1 MEVTVRVSSME
12 EIFSSSLTA
21 CFMPLVLFDIDG
33 TLTDTMD
40 VDTRCFLQ
48 AFVDVCGFSDVNPDW
63 SVYKNTTDAGIFREV
78 FGSRRGRAPTASET
92 VEFRDHL
99 VTLFRSAALQGPFA
113 PIRGALELLTRMR
126 ERGDYRIGL
135 ATGSWSDAARVKM
148 AAAGFCYDDYPEASA
163 DDAPDR
169 ETIFQIAATRTAGD
183 TCKWHRPIYV
193 GDGVWDVKMSR
204 LLGIRFLGI
213 GAGAQREKLLIAGA
227 SYVLPDFADL
237 DEFLF
242 VLAKLES
249 Q

>member
-1 MEVTVRVSSME
+1 MG
-12 EIFSSSLTA
+12 II
-21 CFMPLVLFDIDG
+21 LFDIDG
-33 TLTDTMD
+33 TLTDTMG

-48 AFVDVCGFSDVNPDW
+48 AFVDVCGFSDVDSDW
-63 SVYKNTTDAGIFREV
+63 SVYKNTTDTGIFQEV
-78 FGSRRGRAPTASET
+78 FESRRGRAPTASET

-99 VTLFRSAALQGPFA
+99 VSLFRSAALQSPFA
-113 PIRGALELLTRMR
+113 PIRGAPELLARLK
-126 ERGDYRIGL
+126 ELSEYAVGL

-148 AAAGFCYDDYPEASA
+148 ASAGFCYDEYPEASA

-169 ETIFQIAATRTAGD
+169 ETIVQIAATRTAGD
-183 TCKWHRPIYV
+183 TCNQWNRPIYV
-193 GDGVWDVKMSR
+193 GDGVWDVRMSQ
-204 LLGIRFLGI
+204 LLGIRFVGI
-213 GAGAQREKLLIAGA
+213 GAGAQREKLFAAGA